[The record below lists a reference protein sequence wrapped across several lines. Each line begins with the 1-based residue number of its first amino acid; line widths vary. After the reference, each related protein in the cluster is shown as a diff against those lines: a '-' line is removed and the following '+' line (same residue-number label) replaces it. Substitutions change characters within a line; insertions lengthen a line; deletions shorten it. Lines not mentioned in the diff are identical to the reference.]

1 MNIIKSSILACLTL
15 SFCFQFYS
23 CTSKKDGNAET
34 SSQSQNIDI
43 RALEKLA
50 PKDAA
55 LAEKYSRSCIICHT
69 NPDAKAHLVHDKAD
83 WEKLIKEKG
92 MPTLLSNIDK
102 GFKNMPPK
110 GQCADCTQEDY
121 KNLINFMAGLEK

>member
-1 MNIIKSSILACLTL
+1 MKVFKNNLLACVAF
-15 SFCFQFYS
+15 SFGILFYA
-23 CTSKKDGNAET
+23 CNNKKDSTTET
-34 SSQSQNIDI
+34 SSQNIDI

-69 NPDAKAHLVHDKAD
+69 NPDAKAHLVHDKDD

-92 MPTLLSNIDK
+92 MPTLLLNIDK